1 MLEQLQQ
8 AGVTPQDVMIFGGAI
23 VVALV
28 LVILA
33 FSTGASQSKQRL
45 KRVAQLAQK
54 VDTGG
59 NKVSADSVKRA
70 TADSSIAAVDYIIKR
85 WLPNPQKM
93 RGRLLRTGRQIS
105 LGQYLTFCSVLA
117 VLTA

>member
-1 MLEQLQQ
+1 MLQQLQQ

-23 VVALV
+23 VVALI

-33 FSTGASQSKQRL
+33 FSTGANQSKQRL
-45 KRVAQLAQK
+45 KRVSQLAQK
-54 VDTGG
+54 ADGGTG
-59 NKVSADSVKRA
+59 KISAVNVKRA

-93 RGRLLRTGRQIS
+93 RGRLLRTGRH
-105 LGQYLTFCSVLA
+105 
-117 VLTA
+117 